1 MKTSWTGSFE
11 APDNSIL
18 PYQDLVLELSF
29 RMLFLCGSCYVISSE
44 MINYVCYEYF
54 DASSRLLSIELFC
67 GEQIRLAN
75 LIQEEMMVI
84 GV

>member
-54 DASSRLLSIELFC
+54 DAISRLLSIAYLSCSAVNRFDSQILF
-67 GEQIRLAN
+67 RKR
-75 LIQEEMMVI
+75 
-84 GV
+84 